1 MGQDGRRLV
10 LQQKGEAIDRI
21 GSQIAGHLI
30 VETRGNDCSQQGCK
44 TAHDTEAEAIME
56 YERGAAQRLG
66 IQLPRARRMKSLQ
79 KRYDLAR
86 EAVSCNAVLGRNRL
100 CTASQCGAPSTS
112 TLD

>member
-21 GSQIAGHLI
+21 GSKIAGHLI

-56 YERGAAQRLG
+56 YERGAAQRFG
-66 IQLPRARRMKSLQ
+66 IQLPRARWVVILKSQRSRARSGQLQ
-79 KRYDLAR
+79 CRVGRQLD
-86 EAVSCNAVLGRNRL
+86 AVFVKC
-100 CTASQCGAPSTS
+100 
-112 TLD
+112 